1 MIATTNLIGATAKR
15 TIEAQEKQASV
26 VLLGDLE
33 AAEVDWPASAGA
45 GMPRFPNGFACP
57 AAGPALP
64 RNSPRSCTGCC
75 TRWRVW
81 RATDHSRRDE
91 LPGRSLDGIT
101 AQLIQAVPTPASS
114 PAH

>member
-45 GMPRFPNGFACP
+45 GMPRSPQRFCVPGGWSRTPPKFTAFLYRLLY
-57 AAGPALP
+57 AVAGLA
-64 RNSPRSCTGCC
+64 G
-75 TRWRVW
+75 
-81 RATDHSRRDE
+81 H
-91 LPGRSLDGIT
+91 
-101 AQLIQAVPTPASS
+101 
-114 PAH
+114 